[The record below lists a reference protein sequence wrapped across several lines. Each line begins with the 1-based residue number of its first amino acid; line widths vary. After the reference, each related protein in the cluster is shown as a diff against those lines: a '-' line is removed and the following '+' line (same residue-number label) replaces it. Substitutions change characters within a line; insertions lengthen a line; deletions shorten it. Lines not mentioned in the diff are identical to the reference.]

1 MNRIPSR
8 HCWYPRPL
16 PRAQGGAALYVA
28 LVMLILLALI
38 GIVGVQV
45 STLQERMSA
54 NYLAANMAF
63 QRAEMQA
70 RQAETDVIAG
80 ASDQMENCATGFDP
94 QAWIDAIG
102 EDVTSAIRV
111 RNIAVCA
118 GMCGATSGADMSESS
133 CNWYRI
139 TTFSRDRDTAADSSS
154 LAAVDSIFIKP

>member
-1 MNRIPSR
+1 MNHIPHRRFRHPPSFSR
-8 HCWYPRPL
+8 K
-16 PRAQGGAALYVA
+16 QSGAVLYVA

-38 GIVGVQV
+38 GIVGMQV

-54 NYLAANMAF
+54 NYLASNMAF

-70 RQAETDVIAG
+70 RQGEADVIAG
-80 ASDQMENCATGFDP
+80 ISGEMENCSAGFDP

-102 EDVTSAIRV
+102 ADVASASRV
-111 RNIAVCA
+111 RNVAVCA
-118 GMCGATSGADMSESS
+118 GMCGAGGGSDMSESS

-139 TTFSRDRDTAADSSS
+139 TTFSRDHDTAADSSS